1 MTAVVK
7 RATDAPRPG
16 GVLLGRNVRTGNV
29 FTLAPEDRTTHAQIV
44 GASRTGKTNFLEVM
58 IRQDILEYG
67 GGRRG
72 ITVIDPHGDMF
83 TSLVAWIAENRIWHY
98 RKIHILDPT
107 DASAA
112 FSLNPFVALANFDRT
127 TLSELL
133 TNATLAAFG
142 QHAVTD
148 TPMIAEVLQEL
159 YSAHGALG
167 LPFSDATDFIY
178 RGREK
183 IREHHL
189 ERLGELD
196 PEGADF
202 WRDLERLPASRRD
215 EYLAPVRRRL
225 RPFLRSPYTRRIF
238 SQTGRALDLAA
249 AMDEGDVILVNL
261 KPGPNLSGD
270 AARLLGALLVNEAY
284 TACFRRQNRL
294 QHFLYLDECARFLST
309 DVARILDES
318 RKFGLSM
325 ILAHQHLSQL
335 REAGEHIFR
344 SVMTNTLVKVVF
356 GGLDPEDAEY
366 MAKLVFRGTL
376 NLQRP
381 KERLYRPTAVGN
393 ELVRLNNESMSMS
406 MSQTRGATWSRG
418 TSVGESS
425 SETESQSRTNSK
437 AWSHTESSSA
447 SEADSWSQSHGETA
461 STARIDTASSSSS
474 RSRGATYEPNF
485 LGVPGDETV
494 FSEGSSSGAGRA
506 SGTVMSRGTTDT
518 YTTGGSTTQ
527 SHGVADTE
535 TTGIAVTEGTAKTMG
550 RSRSESSELGG
561 STASTVGHS
570 TSHGTSE
577 AYVTRYE
584 LMPGP
589 LWDLNEQLHVKGVA
603 LAHVPV
609 GQAWVRIGGKRPR
622 RLVLPYLGEQYV
634 LPARVE
640 RVRRA
645 LLAATPFV
653 APAEQVDREYSE
665 HRAKLTE
672 AAAPTPV
679 EEPETWREGGE

>member
-1 MTAVVK
+1 MTALSK
-7 RATDAPRPG
+7 RTGARPLG
-16 GVLLGRNVRTGNV
+16 GVLLGKNVRTGNL
-29 FTLAPEDRTTHAQIV
+29 FTLAPEDRTTHAHVV
-44 GASRTGKTNFLEVM
+44 GASRKGKSNFLEVL
-58 IRQDILEYG
+58 IRQDILEHDG
-67 GGRRG
+67 VRRG
-72 ITVIDPHGDMF
+72 ITVIDPHGSMF
-83 TSLVAWIAENRIWHY
+83 TSLVAWIAEHRIWRY
-98 RKIHILDPT
+98 RKIRILDPT
-107 DASAA
+107 DATAA
-112 FSLNPFVALANFDRT
+112 FSLNPFVALASFDRT
-127 TLSELL
+127 TLSELI

-159 YSAHGALG
+159 YSALGVLG
-167 LPFSDATDFIY
+167 LPFADATDLIY

-189 ERLGELD
+189 TRLDELD

-238 SQTGRALDLAA
+238 SQKERALDLAA

-261 KPGPNLSGD
+261 KPGTNLSGD

-284 TACFRRQNRL
+284 TACFRRKNRL

-325 ILAHQHLSQL
+325 ILAHQHLSHL

-393 ELVRLNNESMSMS
+393 ELVRLKNESTGTSTS
-406 MSQTRGATWSRG
+406 HTSGTSWSRG

-425 SETESQSRTNSK
+425 SETESRSRTDSK
-437 AWSHTESSSA
+437 AWSHTEGA
-447 SEADSWSQSHGETA
+447 SVSLTDSWSESHGQTA
-461 STARIDTASSSSS
+461 STANIDTSSSSSSSS
-474 RSRGATYEPNF
+474 RGITYEPSF
-485 LGVPGDETV
+485 LGIPSDDMV
-494 FSEGSSSGAGRA
+494 FSEGSGSGSGRS
-506 SGTVMSRGTTDT
+506 SGTVTSSGTTET
-518 YTTGGSTTQ
+518 STTGGSATQ
-527 SHGVADTE
+527 SRSVADTE
-535 TTGIAVTEGTAKTMG
+535 TTGTAVTRGTAKTKG
-550 RSRSESSELGG
+550 RSTSVSSGSGG
-561 STASTVGHS
+561 SSASTTGRS
-570 TSHGTSE
+570 TSQGTSE
-577 AYVTRYE
+577 AYVTRYAF
-584 LMPGP
+584 MPGP
-589 LWDLNEQLHVKGVA
+589 LWDLNEQLHTKSVSI
-603 LAHVPV
+603 AHVPV
-609 GQAWVRIGGKRPR
+609 GQAWVRIGAKLPR
-622 RLVLPYLGEQYV
+622 RLVLPYLGEEYV

-640 RVRRA
+640 RVRRT
-645 LLAATPFV
+645 LLATTPFV
-653 APAEQVDREYSE
+653 APAEQVDREYLE
-665 HRAKLTE
+665 HRAKLIE
-672 AAAPTPV
+672 AATPQPAP
-679 EEPETWREGGE
+679 EPENWREGGE